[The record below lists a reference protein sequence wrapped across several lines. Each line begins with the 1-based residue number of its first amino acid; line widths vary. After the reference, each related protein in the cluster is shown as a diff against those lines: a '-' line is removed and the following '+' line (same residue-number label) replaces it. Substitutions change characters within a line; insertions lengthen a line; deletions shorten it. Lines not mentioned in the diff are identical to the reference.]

1 LLLCLLILVL
11 ILAGLI
17 LFVPIRYRISGSYLS
32 DVPDGTA
39 MAGWL
44 FRMLQ
49 IVAAYHRTP
58 PEGSPEGGF
67 SVVIKVFGIPV
78 RTLVG
83 GEKEETKDEEPGD
96 IEAVDIRPPEDDEL
110 PASVNV
116 PPAEPMDLPVEAAE
130 LPSEE
135 DIRPSDQTEQEGF
148 TQRLTKRISDAW
160 DSIRTTVKSL
170 AQMVKQRTDG
180 ARKLAE
186 LWKAEENRS
195 ALKLL
200 KKEALLLIHELLPR
214 KGHGRVV
221 LGTGEPYSTGQ
232 IMQAAAFLY
241 PVYKDNIE
249 VIPDFDNAVHDAE
262 GDLKGS
268 VRLAVVAWAVGRVFF
283 DKRLRNLYRKTRSI
297 IEKEIL

>member
-1 LLLCLLILVL
+1 MLLCLLILVL

-17 LFVPIRYRISGSYLS
+17 LFVPIRYRVSGSYLS

-39 MAGWL
+39 RAGWL

-58 PEGSPEGGF
+58 SKGSPEGGF

-83 GEKEETKDEEPGD
+83 GDKKETKDEDPGD

-110 PASVNV
+110 PASAGAL
-116 PPAEPMDLPVEAAE
+116 PTEPAAPSSETAE
-130 LPSEE
+130 LLPEE
-135 DIRPSDQTEQEGF
+135 DISLSDQTEQEGF
-148 TQRLTKRISDAW
+148 TQRLMKRVSDAW
-160 DSIRTTVKSL
+160 ESIRTNVKSL

-180 ARKLAE
+180 AKKLAE
-186 LWKAEENRS
+186 LWKAQENQS

-200 KKEALLLIHELLPR
+200 KKEALLLIHELFPR
-214 KGHGRVV
+214 KGHGRII
-221 LGTGEPYSTGQ
+221 LGTGDPYSTGQ